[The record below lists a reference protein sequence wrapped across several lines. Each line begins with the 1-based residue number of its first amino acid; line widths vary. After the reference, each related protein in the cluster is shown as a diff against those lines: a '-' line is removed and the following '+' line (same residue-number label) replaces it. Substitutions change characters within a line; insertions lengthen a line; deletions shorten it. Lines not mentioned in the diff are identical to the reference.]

1 MTYDHPTAYDPDP
14 AGPGKEVAV
23 QHPADPSLLA
33 GFTIAVISHRRR
45 HRLADLL
52 EGHGARIVSVQGVRA
67 VPQPDRAAITRAT
80 TAVLAGPVDD
90 VLAASAG
97 GIRAWLQAVPDPERL
112 LRVLRAARLLAADAR
127 TADALRGFGL
137 RDILSTAAGS
147 ADELFRHLLT
157 HAPAGRHVVAQLDAP
172 VQAEACEALRH
183 RGAGVVE
190 VPTFRSEPPN
200 DVVGLRR
207 AVELIS
213 RRQLDAVAWL
223 DPLSTGHVLRFAA
236 DHGRLPALT
245 DQLGAHVV
253 TVSRGS
259 LAAGVLRRHGVAPS
273 VPPLPFDEETAALL
287 ARSVLDRAVHAA
299 VGALTLE
306 VRGHAV
312 LLDGRLYPVQQ
323 GPVDVLRALA
333 RAPGDVLSSADLRQ
347 QVPGLAHVDDH
358 AIEMAVSRLRR
369 SVPGVELVHTVIK
382 RGYRL
387 AV

>member
-1 MTYDHPTAYDPDP
+1 M
-14 AGPGKEVAV
+14 
-23 QHPADPSLLA
+23 QHPAVPSLLA

-45 HRLADLL
+45 HSLADLL

-67 VPQPDRAAITRAT
+67 VPQPDGAAVTRAT
-80 TAVLAGPVDD
+80 AEGLAGPVDD
-90 VLAASAG
+90 VLVASAG

-112 LRVLRAARLLAADAR
+112 LRVLRTARLLAADAR
-127 TADALRGFGL
+127 AADALRGFGL

-157 HAPAGRHVVAQLDAP
+157 HAPSGRHVVAQLDAP
-172 VQAEACEALRH
+172 VQAEACETLRL

-207 AVELIS
+207 AVELIT

-223 DPLSTGHVLRFAA
+223 DSLSTGHVLRFAA

-253 TVSRGS
+253 TVSRGP

-287 ARSVLDRAVHAA
+287 ARSVLDRAVHAT